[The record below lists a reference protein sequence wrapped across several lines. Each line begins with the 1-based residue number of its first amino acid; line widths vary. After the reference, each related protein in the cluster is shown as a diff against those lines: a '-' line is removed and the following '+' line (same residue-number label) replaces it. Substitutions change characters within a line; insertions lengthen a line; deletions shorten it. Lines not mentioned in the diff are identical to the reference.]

1 MCKRLFSVALLL
13 CIMRIG
19 FGQDAALSSS
29 GSYLKEYNRNSLTI
43 FLVEGGKYHS
53 ELKSAMKS
61 VVVPA
66 KFDNNMLSNRVLPP
80 LHSSDAVKKQLES
93 MNVPKEIFSKW
104 FSRNDDGRFSMSVIH
119 ERGLYNATDADVLE
133 ASATKLGLA
142 KLQDAGEKLIRQS
155 YVMVICFGDIKTMDQ
170 IYDEMD
176 AAKRQTAKNL
186 GIEFKPVI
194 RVKNGFRAEV
204 AGFLYRLADVPE
216 TMSDFYSNMWI
227 FDDDSPSTVAEKR
240 QKFDSAPFKLSYVTS
255 VTTTVEATE
264 PNMGNP
270 TGKSEMLRR
279 LLNNSVD
286 GLVSAFENK
295 IEEWKVR
302 TALYSTFP
310 LRAKIGTK
318 ENLQV
323 EDRYFVYE
331 YQMDR
336 HGQVAP
342 KRRGVIRAKK
352 VVNNSHVAEG
362 SGDENLRQTTSK
374 FYQIAGHKLEPG
386 MFLEQ
391 SNDYGC
397 GVTFGVAAGALGGLY
412 INGECLLGQYV
423 GLTQF
428 KFFLGGHIG
437 ANTYD
442 LRKCGKFGSY
452 SDFEDATFAFYGG
465 ELGFSK
471 GFFLLRNLS
480 VSGHAGLAMEWA
492 DALET
497 EVKKNKKIDGSL
509 INGMFGLAGAQ
520 AALNI
525 KYNWQLVGGVNY
537 YAEIGNA
544 KLSSGLED
552 EDTKDLG
559 VTYSEI
565 FEGRAGAN
573 FNFGLRIQF

>member
-1 MCKRLFSVALLL
+1 MYKRLFSVALLL
-13 CIMRIG
+13 GIMRIG

-29 GSYLKEYNRNSLTI
+29 GSYMKEYNRNSLTI
-43 FLVEGGKYHS
+43 FLVEGGRYHS
-53 ELKSAMKS
+53 ELKSAMKN

-66 KFDNNMLSNRVLPP
+66 KFDNNMLSKRVLPP
-80 LHSSDAVKKQLES
+80 LQSSDAVKAELES
-93 MNVPKEIFSKW
+93 MDVPKQILSKW

-155 YVMVICFGDIKTMDQ
+155 YVMVICFGEIKTMEQ
-170 IYDEMD
+170 IYNEMD
-176 AAKRQTAKNL
+176 ESKRQVAKSL
-186 GIEFKPVI
+186 GMEFKPVVRI
-194 RVKNGFRAEV
+194 KNGFRAEV

-216 TMSDFYSNMWI
+216 TMNDFYSNMWI

-255 VTTTVEATE
+255 VNTTVEATE

-270 TGKSEMLRR
+270 TGRSEMLRR

-302 TALYSTFP
+302 TPLYSTFP

-331 YQMDR
+331 YQTDR
-336 HGQVAP
+336 HGQVTP

-352 VVNNSHVAEG
+352 VVNNSHIAEG
-362 SGDENLRQTTSK
+362 SGNENLRQTTSK

-397 GVTFGVAAGALGGLY
+397 GVTFGVSAGALGGIYLS
-412 INGECLLGQYV
+412 GECLLGQYI
-423 GLTQF
+423 GLTQT
-428 KFFLGGHIG
+428 KFFMGGHIG
-437 ANTYD
+437 ANTFD
-442 LRKCGKFGSY
+442 LTKCGKFGSS
-452 SDFEDATFAFYGG
+452 SDFAEASFAFYGG

-492 DALET
+492 DALDT
-497 EVKKNKKIDGSL
+497 KVKKSRNIEGAL
-509 INGMFGLAGAQ
+509 ISGTFGMAGAQ

-525 KYNWQLVGGVNY
+525 RYNWQLVGGVNY
-537 YAEIGNA
+537 YAELGNA
-544 KLSSGLED
+544 KLTDGTED

-565 FEGRAGAN
+565 FEGRAGLN
-573 FNFGLRIQF
+573 FNCGLRIQF

>member
-1 MCKRLFSVALLL
+1 MYKRLFSVALLL
-13 CIMRIG
+13 GIMRIG

-29 GSYLKEYNRNSLTI
+29 GSYMKEYNRNSLTI
-43 FLVEGGKYHS
+43 FLVEGGRYHS
-53 ELKSAMKS
+53 ELKSAMKN

-66 KFDNNMLSNRVLPP
+66 KFDNNMLSKRVLPP
-80 LHSSDAVKKQLES
+80 LQSSDAVKAELES
-93 MNVPKEIFSKW
+93 MDVPKQILSKW

-155 YVMVICFGDIKTMDQ
+155 YVMVICFGEIKTMEQ
-170 IYDEMD
+170 IYNEMD
-176 AAKRQTAKNL
+176 ESKRQVAKSL
-186 GIEFKPVI
+186 GMEFKPVVRI
-194 RVKNGFRAEV
+194 KNGFRAEV

-216 TMSDFYSNMWI
+216 TMNDFYSNMWI

-255 VTTTVEATE
+255 VNTTVEATE

-302 TALYSTFP
+302 TPLYSTFP

-331 YQMDR
+331 YQTDR
-336 HGQVAP
+336 HGQVTP

-352 VVNNSHVAEG
+352 VVNNSHIAEG
-362 SGDENLRQTTSK
+362 SGNENLRQTTSK

-397 GVTFGVAAGALGGLY
+397 GVTFGVSAGALGGIYLS
-412 INGECLLGQYV
+412 GECLLGQYI
-423 GLTQF
+423 GLTQT
-428 KFFLGGHIG
+428 KFFMGGHLG

-442 LRKCGKFGSY
+442 LRDCNLFKGKNVEEAS
-452 SDFEDATFAFYGG
+452 AVFYGG

-480 VSGHAGLAMEWA
+480 VSGHVGMAMEWA
-492 DALET
+492 EVIET
-497 EVKKNKKIDGSL
+497 DVKNKKGEGTIYGL
-509 INGMFGLAGAQ
+509 FGLAGAQ
-520 AALNI
+520 LAINLR
-525 KYNWQLVGGVNY
+525 YNAQLVGGVNY
-537 YAEIGNA
+537 YAELGNA
-544 KLSSGLED
+544 SLTKSGKT
-552 EDTKDLG
+552 DTENSKDLG

-565 FEGRAGAN
+565 FEGRAGLN
-573 FNFGLRIQF
+573 FNCGLRIQF